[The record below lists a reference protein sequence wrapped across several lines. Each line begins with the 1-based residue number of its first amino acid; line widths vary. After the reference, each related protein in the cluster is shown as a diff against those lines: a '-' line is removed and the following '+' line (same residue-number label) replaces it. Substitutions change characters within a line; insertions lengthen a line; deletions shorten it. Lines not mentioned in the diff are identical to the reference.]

1 MDANK
6 TGSFIARLRQERGMT
21 QRQLAE
27 ALLVSDKAVSKWE
40 TGRGMPDIENLEAL
54 ANALGV
60 SVAELLRGER
70 IERHVEAAEA
80 DELAA
85 GGLELARGLLRR
97 TRVSNALLGFIAG
110 VIVVTLVVVHLT
122 SPITLPWRE
131 GLVRVEELSDG
142 TLVAVTDEDVAGWSV
157 DEVDGQVFV
166 SCHGSRWHQLAGTP
180 REPVAVLG
188 GQAALPEAVLYYP
201 GSPDDVLL
209 YGEIAD
215 AGVVTLPRLV
225 YNGWLVIG
233 LVATTVGLVAW
244 FVVRRRWFARHVLRA
259 ALLPACFS
267 AALVAV
273 LWGSFD
279 RVYDA
284 SFYLSGICLVGLALW
299 AACLVILARRPS
311 AVRKARA

>member
-1 MDANK
+1 MNANK

-54 ANALGV
+54 AGALGV

-110 VIVVTLVVVHLT
+110 LVVVALVAVHLA
-122 SPITLPWRE
+122 SPITLPWHE
-131 GLVRVEELSDG
+131 GLVRVEELSGGD
-142 TLVAVTDEDVAGWSV
+142 LVAVTDEDVAGWSV
-157 DEVDGQVFV
+157 DEVDGQAFV
-166 SCHGSRWHQLAGTP
+166 SCHTTRWHQLAGTAGE
-180 REPVAVLG
+180 RVAAIG
-188 GQAALPEAVLYYP
+188 DASQTTAVLYYP
-201 GSPDDVLL
+201 GTPDDVLL
-209 YGEIAD
+209 WGKMDD

-225 YNGWLVIG
+225 YNMWLVIG
-233 LVATTVGLVAW
+233 LVATAMGLAAW
-244 FVVRRRWFARHVLRA
+244 ALVRRRWYARHVLRA
-259 ALLPACFS
+259 ALLPACLS
-267 AALVAV
+267 VALVAV
-273 LWGSFD
+273 LWGNFD

-284 SFYLSGICLVGLALW
+284 PFYLSGICLVGLALW
-299 AACLVILARRPS
+299 AACLIVLARRPS
-311 AVRKARA
+311 AARRERT